1 MHILRDNFLFFL
13 LSVFIILVDQFT
25 KYMAV
30 VFYSEL
36 IHGIEIFS
44 FLNLVFVTN
53 KGISFGLL
61 SNLNISYFLGLIS
74 LAISMVLIF
83 WLAKSCKAYE
93 KFTLS
98 LILGGALGNVF
109 DRIFYKAVPDFID
122 FHIGDFHWFIFNIAD
137 VFITLGVFFMILSE
151 FIGNNN
157 VKDYEKF

>member
-30 VFYSEL
+30 VFYAEL

-98 LILGGALGNVF
+98 LILGGALGNGI
-109 DRIFYKAVPDFID
+109 DRIYQSYVIDFID
-122 FHIGDFHWFIFNIAD
+122 FHYKGFHWPAFNVADASITIGVIIFIIYNLNET
-137 VFITLGVFFMILSE
+137 VLL
-151 FIGNNN
+151 
-157 VKDYEKF
+157 KK